1 MGANIAKLPN
11 YVAASPEP
19 REPLNDHD
27 VLTHQGEHK
36 NRQEQKAEG
45 NEFGIEGHNMLST
58 PQGQPPVHSIATA
71 I

>member
-1 MGANIAKLPN
+1 MLPGHRGE
-11 YVAASPEP
+11 ALS
-19 REPLNDHD
+19 RITGGSPLNDYD
-27 VLTHQGEHK
+27 VLTHQGKHK